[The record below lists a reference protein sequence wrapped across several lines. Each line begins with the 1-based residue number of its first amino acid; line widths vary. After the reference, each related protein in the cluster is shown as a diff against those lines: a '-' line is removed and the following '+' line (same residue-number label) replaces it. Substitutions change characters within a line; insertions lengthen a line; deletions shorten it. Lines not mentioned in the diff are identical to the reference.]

1 MRGLNKKLKLSLTM
15 QKRGIQSSQRT
26 EAPLQLNSWLLLFF
40 KTTSKDSVR
49 TFIPFRSCSDYE
61 WTFVSVFLGIKKK
74 FKIERKLVVE
84 FPKYDIRGMIMM
96 GTMNSDR
103 KKKKKKKT

>member
-15 QKRGIQSSQRT
+15 QKREIQGSQRT
-26 EAPLQLNSWLLLFF
+26 ETPLQLNSWLLLFF

-61 WTFVSVFLGIKKK
+61 WTFVSL
-74 FKIERKLVVE
+74 FKNQKEIL
-84 FPKYDIRGMIMM
+84 
-96 GTMNSDR
+96 NR
-103 KKKKKKKT
+103 KKTGS